1 MKGTNQYMKNL
12 SKKLTAL
19 LIVPAIVLGVGLT
32 TVTVGAQGAQ
42 IKDGLKSANSGKEVK
57 GGVKV
62 KSTVGSIV
70 NWLLFAIGAIAVIM
84 IVWGGI
90 KFATSAGDS
99 NKVTAAKN
107 TILYAVIG
115 LAVAV
120 LAFAIVNFVVSN
132 LTDGTLTGPKD

>member
-1 MKGTNQYMKNL
+1 MKNL

-120 LAFAIVNFVVSN
+120 LAFAIVNFVVN
-132 LTDGTLTGPKD
+132 HLTDGTLTGPKD

>member
-1 MKGTNQYMKNL
+1 MNQYMKNL

>member
-1 MKGTNQYMKNL
+1 MKNL

>member
-90 KFATSAGDS
+90 KYATSAGDS